1 MYRRHVLCTSATLLV
16 VHNGLV
22 ALSRAKNRVCTDVRE
37 GDGNV
42 CGLGGTSELVAGR
55 GWMKEKD
62 ACVDVRSILVFDMGH
77 GSSPEPRKTN
87 QKKVISGA
95 VLVPMHDRYKQAV
108 QHQKQASVHA
118 RTSKWRGLM
127 HRLAVGKQHF
137 RREGHRALRS
147 KISYSNQLLYGIR
160 SSSCLDV

>member
-77 GSSPEPRKTN
+77 GYHQNPEKQIKKKLFRAPCLFLCTIVTN
-87 QKKVISGA
+87 RPCNI
-95 VLVPMHDRYKQAV
+95 RN
-108 QHQKQASVHA
+108 KQAS
-118 RTSKWRGLM
+118 T
-127 HRLAVGKQHF
+127 
-137 RREGHRALRS
+137 RAQAS
-147 KISYSNQLLYGIR
+147 GGG
-160 SSSCLDV
+160 